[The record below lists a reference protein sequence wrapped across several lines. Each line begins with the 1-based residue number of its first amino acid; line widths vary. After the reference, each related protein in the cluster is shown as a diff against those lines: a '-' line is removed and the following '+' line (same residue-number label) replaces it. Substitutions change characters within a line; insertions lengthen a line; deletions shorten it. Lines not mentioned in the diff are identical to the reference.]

1 MLYQP
6 IFIFSY
12 QQKLKSKTKHTIES
26 RTITFGL
33 SIRRLKEEVCSYNP
47 KRSKLKW

>member
-12 QQKLKSKTKHTIES
+12 QQKLKSKTKQTIEI
-26 RTITFGL
+26 RIIILGL
-33 SIRRLKEEVCSYNP
+33 STKRLKEEVRSYNA
-47 KRSKLKW
+47 KRLKLRW